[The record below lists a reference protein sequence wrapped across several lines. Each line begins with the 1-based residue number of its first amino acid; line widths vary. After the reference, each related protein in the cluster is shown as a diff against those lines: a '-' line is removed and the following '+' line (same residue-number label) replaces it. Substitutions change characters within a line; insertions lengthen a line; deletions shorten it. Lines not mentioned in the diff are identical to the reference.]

1 MKTQLV
7 VIQPTSLCNINC
19 RYCYLPYR
27 SVNKRISMETISQ
40 IFKRLFSSPFVSD
53 KLTIVWHAGEPLIL
67 SPSFYEEAFQIMEQW
82 NTQGVCVT
90 HSFQTN
96 GTLITQQW
104 CDFFKKHH
112 MQIGVS
118 VDGPKSIHDA
128 NRVDWAGKGTFDR
141 VLRGLTLLRKNQ
153 QPFSII
159 AVVTRNSLYQA
170 DDFWQFFREIRPI
183 RLGLNPE
190 EADGANEQSSLQTDE
205 DIHAYHSFFARI
217 LELATQEQVPLLIR
231 ESEALM
237 TSVKLG
243 SPLSRSQTNVPMTII
258 SFDSEGNISTFSPEL
273 LTMTHTGYGNF
284 IFGNVFQHALEDI
297 FKEPKFLEVNRE
309 IQQGVLKCLQSC
321 PYFMFCGGGNPS
333 NKLSENGTFNCTETR
348 ACQLRVKTATDAMIG
363 HLEKQ
368 YRILP
373 RS

>member
-19 RYCYLPYR
+19 RYCYLPDR
-27 SVNKRISMETISQ
+27 SVNKHISMETLSQ

-53 KLTIVWHAGEPLIL
+53 EVTIVWHAGEPLML
-67 SPSFYEEAFQIMEQW
+67 PPSFYAEAFDIMQQW

-96 GTLITQQW
+96 GTRITQQW

-118 VDGPKSIHDA
+118 IDGPKSIHDA

-141 VLRGLTLLRKNQ
+141 VLRGLTLLRENQ

-159 AVVTRNSLYQA
+159 AVVTRDSVYQA
-170 DDFWQFFREIRPI
+170 DDLWQFFKELDPT

-190 EADGANEQSSLQTDE
+190 EADGANKQSSLQTDE
-205 DIHAYHSFFARI
+205 DMHAYGKFFARI
-217 LELATQEQVPLLIR
+217 LELAAQEQSPLLIR
-231 ESEALM
+231 ESESLM
-237 TSVKLG
+237 ISIKLG
-243 SPLSRSQTNVPMTII
+243 SLLSRSQTSVPMTII

-273 LTMTHTGYGNF
+273 LTMTHVAYSDF
-284 IFGNVFQHALEDI
+284 LFGNVFEDNLEDI
-297 FKEPKFLEVNRE
+297 LKKPKFLAVNQQ

-333 NKLSENGTFNCTETR
+333 NKLFENGTFNSTETR
-348 ACQLRVKTATDAMIG
+348 ACQLRVKATTDAMIE
-363 HLEKQ
+363 HLEQKHQ
-368 YRILP
+368 ITP
-373 RS
+373 ES